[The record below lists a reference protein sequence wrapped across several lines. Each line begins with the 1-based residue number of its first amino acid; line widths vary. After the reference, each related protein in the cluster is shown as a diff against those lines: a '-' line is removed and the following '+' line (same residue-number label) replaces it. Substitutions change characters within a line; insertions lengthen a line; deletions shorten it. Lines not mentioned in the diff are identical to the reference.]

1 MVAVAP
7 SDAKE
12 TPPMLIG
19 LNPLLSPDLL
29 HALAAMGHGD
39 EIVVVDANF
48 PAAACAR
55 RLIALDGIAA
65 PAILE
70 AILSV
75 MPLDHAVPHPARVMA
90 VVGDPDAVPPVVA
103 EFRVVI
109 GRALGQDHRPHPVER
124 HAFYEEAKRAYAIV
138 RSGERRF
145 FGNIIL
151 TKGVVDAEGRARKP
165 GAV

>member
-1 MVAVAP
+1 
-7 SDAKE
+7 
-12 TPPMLIG
+12 MLIG

-109 GRALGQDHRPHPVER
+109 GRALGQDHGRIRWSVMPSTR
-124 HAFYEEAKRAYAIV
+124 R
-138 RSGERRF
+138 RSGPMRSS
-145 FGNIIL
+145 
-151 TKGVVDAEGRARKP
+151 AAAS
-165 GAV
+165 AVSSATSS